1 MPVPPGPG
9 GCPHTAHIISF
20 LRPALMFP
28 HLQTRRPRHTW
39 AEALGK
45 MSNQESN
52 SYLLILGFER
62 DVIELAFSEA
72 PFGSSLGEVRG

>member
-1 MPVPPGPG
+1 
-9 GCPHTAHIISF
+9 
-20 LRPALMFP
+20 MFP
-28 HLQTRRPRHTW
+28 HLQTRRPRHSW

-45 MSNQESN
+45 RSNQESS

-72 PFGSSLGEVRG
+72 PFGSSLRVRGRVDWEANREVWAAGSRPRPPP